1 MAKTRKPKSPPKTP
15 ETPSGR
21 QRKYAAAIVSGKSK
35 QQAKREAH
43 YAESTKGKDIER
55 KPAVQSLFTKLL
67 EKAGVTDDLLAKR
80 IYQGLHANVV
90 ARETATARREVL
102 VDYPERRG
110 MTELSL
116 KLKGHLID
124 KHELRMVRTLEEIL
138 EDSHG

>member
-1 MAKTRKPKSPPKTP
+1 MAKKKTP
-15 ETPSGR
+15 AKTPKNPSGR
-21 QRKYAAAIVSGKSK
+21 QRKYVAGVVHGKSK
-35 QQAKREAH
+35 QQAKRVAG
-43 YAESTKGKDIER
+43 YAESTKGKDIEA

-67 EKAGVTDDLLAKR
+67 ESAGVTDQLLARR
-80 IYQGLHANVV
+80 IHQGLHANVV
-90 ARETATARREVL
+90 ARETATAKREVL

-110 MTELSL
+110 MVELSL